1 MWFTFIG
8 SWFTC
13 LVQCYCLTVYHDL
26 QLPGR
31 LEIILRIRTGP
42 TGRFSYP
49 GSHTSEGES
58 GAGFGRL
65 GQAVSGKCEGWS
77 RGAGLRT
84 VIESL
89 YGVAMR
95 RRLKTIDAG
104 WLAR

>member
-42 TGRFSYP
+42 TGRFSYRP
-49 GSHTSEGES
+49 SVILTP
-58 GAGFGRL
+58 
-65 GQAVSGKCEGWS
+65 KS
-77 RGAGLRT
+77 R
-84 VIESL
+84 
-89 YGVAMR
+89 
-95 RRLKTIDAG
+95 TICLQVQSTG
-104 WLAR
+104 T